1 MLGPPRAAD
10 GILKETG
17 IQEMNRFLARTSEEL
32 DWFEAFDR
40 TMLRFGSIKWSVSEL
55 LMANNRY
62 VDQKYT
68 DENLNLNE
76 EILKLKNNK
85 EKVLARPKDMK
96 YGDGLTEGQHGRFHK
111 CAQASTE
118 AIG

>member
-40 TMLRFGSIKWSVSEL
+40 TMLRFGSIKWYRQTAVGPGVGRVERAYSRRTWCVSRL
-55 LMANNRY
+55 
-62 VDQKYT
+62 
-68 DENLNLNE
+68 
-76 EILKLKNNK
+76 
-85 EKVLARPKDMK
+85 
-96 YGDGLTEGQHGRFHK
+96 YGGRSGLP
-111 CAQASTE
+111 
-118 AIG
+118 